1 MVKDYHIHP
10 TVVLDP
16 SRFAQFAKTAIDNGV
31 DEVCITDHMPLSV
44 SNAGDRIPTGRVE
57 EYCTAVR
64 QLANEWDGRLSVKLG
79 IEIDYH
85 PDYHDE
91 IEAVLNSGDYDYVI
105 GATHLHVSELNAFEK
120 YRTHNEFAQAQLE
133 NTIACARSGYFD
145 TIAHIDFFRWHF
157 TLPNRF
163 PLVDDGYSVERN
175 LSLIDK
181 ALNAIRD
188 EGLRLEIN
196 PHLAVIQ
203 ARLESTYPEASIV
216 QMALDKG
223 MKFSYGSDA
232 HSFDHVGAMLKEL
245 RAHPIYGSALHT
257 WEEE

>member
-44 SNAGDRIPTGRVE
+44 SNAGDRIPTGRVG

-105 GATHLHVSELNAFEK
+105 GATHLHVSELNGLK
-120 YRTHNEFAQAQLE
+120 
-133 NTIACARSGYFD
+133 NTILTTSSRRPSWKIPSPVRAPV
-145 TIAHIDFFRWHF
+145 
-157 TLPNRF
+157 TLIP
-163 PLVDDGYSVERN
+163 
-175 LSLIDK
+175 
-181 ALNAIRD
+181 
-188 EGLRLEIN
+188 
-196 PHLAVIQ
+196 
-203 ARLESTYPEASIV
+203 
-216 QMALDKG
+216 
-223 MKFSYGSDA
+223 
-232 HSFDHVGAMLKEL
+232 
-245 RAHPIYGSALHT
+245 
-257 WEEE
+257 

>member
-1 MVKDYHIHP
+1 M
-10 TVVLDP
+10 
-16 SRFAQFAKTAIDNGV
+16 
-31 DEVCITDHMPLSV
+31 
-44 SNAGDRIPTGRVE
+44 
-57 EYCTAVR
+57 
-64 QLANEWDGRLSVKLG
+64 KLG

-120 YRTHNEFAQAQLE
+120 YHTHNEFAQAQLE

-245 RAHPIYGSALHT
+245 RAHPIYGPALHT